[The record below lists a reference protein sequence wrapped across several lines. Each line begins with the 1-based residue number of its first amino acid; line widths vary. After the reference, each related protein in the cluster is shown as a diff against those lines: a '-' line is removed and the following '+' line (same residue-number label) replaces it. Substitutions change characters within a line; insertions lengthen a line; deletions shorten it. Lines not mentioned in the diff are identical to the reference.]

1 MSQVVLELEQYERLI
16 EQRVYAQYR
25 KIFIAVLTLLFA
37 GALSVLVWFAL
48 REDAPPSEPGP
59 EVPQPTQPPGTEPPQ
74 PPGTEPP
81 QPPGTEPPQ
90 PPPVVETP
98 ADAEDDRCFW
108 LYLATAAVYSLGCF
122 LISFS
127 PKFKLVLVGLWTI
140 VTGVVFNTLA
150 TEYGCSFTGELVP
163 CIVTLILLIIVPLL
177 RIFKKGL
184 GLIPTPAE
192 LQGHFEVIQTEAKRG
207 NITGAFERLQ
217 NIIRRFPVVLFLFEF
232 VVLSVSMYYACTS
245 SEKGR
250 WLIGVVVGLVSM
262 VITFGSTIRTI
273 AEPIIKWSLNT
284 LLDIL
289 GKLPMRKTKKEKL
302 EEAVESEMG
311 AVQISLKRLDEQLDR
326 MSEDPSQSPQDIAD
340 LRAYRDKLKDLSG
353 QMFSFSMTAEVQT
366 DLQELLRAPP
376 SSVDAQT
383 RAGLQY
389 IDQSISAHDEFFLP
403 EEGQE
408 AEAGAA
414 LARTNAV
421 GLAVL
426 GMEDSPVAPGKDKAL
441 AELLQGV
448 KEGTADEKLSGA
460 VAALVQIR
468 AYVASGK
475 DTSKLYG
482 PDPPLGLEKTGF
494 GDAFDSLVEVSRDK
508 KLFGRA
514 REIALRLQKLLF
526 ENVEGENLVLDG
538 EEISKVSKDTRKDI
552 ADALLEAESVVEGLE
567 FVKERKAEERRGTE
581 EIYKGVKFE

>member
-25 KIFIAVLTLLFA
+25 QIFIAVLTLLFA
-37 GALSVLVWFAL
+37 GTLSVLVWLAL
-48 REDAPPSEPGP
+48 RGDDPPPEPEP
-59 EVPQPTQPPGTEPPQ
+59 DTPVTQPPATEPPQ
-74 PPGTEPP
+74 PPTTEPP
-81 QPPGTEPPQ
+81 QPPTTEPPQ
-90 PPPVVETP
+90 PP
-98 ADAEDDRCFW
+98 ADSGDSEDSEDNRCFW

-140 VTGVVFNTLA
+140 VTGVVFTTLA

-273 AEPIIKWSLNT
+273 AEPIIKWTFNTFLNV
-284 LLDIL
+284 L

-326 MSEDPSQSPQDIAD
+326 MTQDQSQSPQDIAD

-366 DLQELLRAPP
+366 EFQERLRAPP

-389 IDQSISAHDEFFLP
+389 IDQSISAHDELFLP
-403 EEGQE
+403 EEGDE
-408 AEAGAA
+408 DKARVA
-414 LARTNAV
+414 LARTNAI

-426 GMEDSPVAPGKDKAL
+426 GMEDSPVAPEKDKEL
-441 AELLQGV
+441 AELLKGV
-448 KEGTADEKLSGA
+448 EEGTGDEKLSGA

-475 DTSKLYG
+475 DTSDLYK
-482 PDPPLGLEKTGF
+482 PKPPLAE
-494 GDAFDSLVEVSRDK
+494 DAFDSLVEVSRDQK
-508 KLFGRA
+508 VFGRA
-514 REIALRLQKLLF
+514 REIALRLQKLLY
-526 ENVEGENLVLDG
+526 ENVEGGNLVLEG
-538 EEISKVSKDTRKDI
+538 EEISKIGKDTRKGI